1 MSKKYLVDIDLNG
14 NELQNAVIQNL
25 ASAPENPKEGQ
36 SYYNTTDKKFCF
48 YENGVWVKFATL
60 TEFNAELAKKLDVAT
75 YTTDKAELENSIAAA
90 KKAGDDAQADLNAY
104 KVSNDAAVALKA
116 NDNAVVHLAGAE
128 SIDGVKTFANGLKS
142 GEAIDASSNDTTVA
156 TTAFVKS
163 SISAAEGD
171 IMHLS
176 GEETVTGDKTFSG
189 SVFVPTVAAGTNT
202 TDAASTAFVKTAVD
216 TADAT
221 AVHKTGNESVAGTK
235 TFTGSIVATAAT
247 VTVKDQN
254 QGDNSSNAAN
264 TKYVDAAAKA
274 VKDELDSYK
283 TANDAEVAKKAA
295 DDAVVHLTGDETIA
309 GVKTFSS
316 LPVVGTA
323 AADDNSTQAAST
335 AFVKNKVE
343 TYTYS
348 KSDIDN
354 KIAEKDSLPEQ
365 AEHAGEWL
373 TTNGTDA
380 AWSALPIATASSLG
394 VVKVGTNLSV
404 SADGTISTT
413 ANVAS
418 VAGKTGVVTLDK
430 TDVGL
435 DKVDNTADLDKP
447 ISTATQAALDG
458 KADKATTLAGYG
470 IADAYTKTEI
480 DGKIASVY
488 KPAGSIAFAGLPTL
502 AANVLGNVYNVTDA
516 FTTTADFVEGEGK
529 KHPAGTNV
537 VVVNTGTNEDPVYK
551 FDVLAGFVDLSDYST
566 TAQIAENYMNKTD
579 LANTYLTQENAA
591 ATYATKDEVAEGSVH
606 RVSKT
611 NPQLTVAGGTAT
623 WSITDLAADPYAI
636 TIVEVASGEEVITE
650 IVYGVKA
657 ATIRMNASADVAAN
671 TYKAY
676 ILM

>member
-116 NDNAVVHLAGAE
+116 DDNAVVHLAGAE

-323 AADDNSTQAAST
+323 TADDNSTQAAST

-348 KSDIDN
+348 KSDIDT
-354 KIAEKDSLPEQ
+354 KIDEKDSLPEQ

-380 AWSALPIATASSLG
+380 AWSALPIATTSSLG

-480 DGKIASVY
+480 DGMVASTFHY
-488 KPAGSIAFAGLPTL
+488 KGTKPTYAELPTEGNQIGDVWNIEQ
-502 AANVLGNVYNVTDA
+502 ADPTHGVKAGDNVAWNGTDW
-516 FTTTADFVEGEGK
+516 
-529 KHPAGTNV
+529 
-537 VVVNTGTNEDPVYK
+537 
-551 FDVLAGFVDLSDYST
+551 DVLAGITDLSAYST
-566 TAQIAENYMNKTD
+566 TAQIAETYMNKTD

-636 TIVEVASGEEVITE
+636 TIVEVASGEEVIAE
-650 IVYGVKA
+650 IVYGAKA
-657 ATIRMNASADVAAN
+657 ATIRMNASANVAEN

>member
-104 KVSNDAAVALKA
+104 KTSNDAAVALKA
-116 NDNAVVHLAGAE
+116 DDNAVVHLAGAE

-142 GEAIDASSNDTTVA
+142 GEAIDSSSNDTTVA

-235 TFTGSIVATAAT
+235 TFTGSIAATAAT
-247 VTVKDQN
+247 VTVKDQS

-480 DGKIASVY
+480 DGKIASTFHY
-488 KPAGSIAFAGLPTL
+488 KGTKQTYAELPAEGNQIGDVWNVEQADVEHGVKAGD
-502 AANVLGNVYNVTDA
+502 NVCWN
-516 FTTTADFVEGEGK
+516 
-529 KHPAGTNV
+529 GT
-537 VVVNTGTNEDPVYK
+537 GW
-551 FDVLAGFVDLSDYST
+551 DVLAGITDLSAYST
-566 TAQIAENYMNKTD
+566 TAQIAETYMNKTD

-623 WSITDLAADPYAI
+623 WSIADLAADPYAI
-636 TIVEVASGEEVITE
+636 TIVEVASGEEVIAE
-650 IVYGVKA
+650 IVYGAKA

>member
-104 KVSNDAAVALKA
+104 KASNNAAVALKA
-116 NDNAVVHLAGAE
+116 DDNAVVHLAGAE
-128 SIDGVKTFANGLKS
+128 SIDGVKTFTNGLKS
-142 GEAIDASSNDTTVA
+142 SEAIDASSNDTTVA

-323 AADDNSTQAAST
+323 VADDNSTQAAST

-480 DGKIASVY
+480 DGMVASTFHY
-488 KPAGSIAFAGLPTL
+488 KGTKPTYAELPAEGNQIGDVWNIEQADPTHGVKAGD
-502 AANVLGNVYNVTDA
+502 NVAWN
-516 FTTTADFVEGEGK
+516 
-529 KHPAGTNV
+529 GT
-537 VVVNTGTNEDPVYK
+537 GW
-551 FDVLAGFVDLSDYST
+551 DVLAGITDLSAYST

-623 WSITDLAADPYAI
+623 WSIADLAADPYAI
-636 TIVEVASGEEVITE
+636 TIVEVASGEEVIAE
-650 IVYGVKA
+650 IVYGAKA
-657 ATIRMNASADVAAN
+657 ATIRMNASADVAEN

>member
-1 MSKKYLVDIDLNG
+1 M
-14 NELQNAVIQNL
+14 
-25 ASAPENPKEGQ
+25 
-36 SYYNTTDKKFCF
+36 
-48 YENGVWVKFATL
+48 
-60 TEFNAELAKKLDVAT
+60 
-75 YTTDKAELENSIAAA
+75 
-90 KKAGDDAQADLNAY
+90 
-104 KVSNDAAVALKA
+104 
-116 NDNAVVHLAGAE
+116 
-128 SIDGVKTFANGLKS
+128 
-142 GEAIDASSNDTTVA
+142 
-156 TTAFVKS
+156 
-163 SISAAEGD
+163 
-171 IMHLS
+171 
-176 GEETVTGDKTFSG
+176 
-189 SVFVPTVAAGTNT
+189 
-202 TDAASTAFVKTAVD
+202 
-216 TADAT
+216 
-221 AVHKTGNESVAGTK
+221 
-235 TFTGSIVATAAT
+235 
-247 VTVKDQN
+247 
-254 QGDNSSNAAN
+254 
-264 TKYVDAAAKA
+264 
-274 VKDELDSYK
+274 
-283 TANDAEVAKKAA
+283 
-295 DDAVVHLTGDETIA
+295 TGDERIA

-480 DGKIASVY
+480 DGMVASTFHY
-488 KPAGSIAFAGLPTL
+488 KGTKPTYAELP
-502 AANVLGNVYNVTDA
+502 
-516 FTTTADFVEGEGK
+516 VEGNQIGDVWNIEQADPTHGVK
-529 KHPAGTNV
+529 AGDNV
-537 VVVNTGTNEDPVYK
+537 AWNGTDW
-551 FDVLAGFVDLSDYST
+551 DVLAGITDLSAYST
-566 TAQIAENYMNKTD
+566 TAQIAETYMNKTD

-623 WSITDLAADPYAI
+623 WSIADLAADPYAI
-636 TIVEVASGEEVITE
+636 TIVEVASGEEVIAE
-650 IVYGVKA
+650 IVYGAKA